1 MERIARLV
9 DPGFVSAL
17 DARLLDDLREMKT
30 ECNDVENA
38 LSYLRRLAQA
48 RVEIL
53 EAEKKRRERGGS
65 VGDLVADLPR
75 ILSAESGRSTV
86 TTTRMSSADTPAIQL
101 RWPDGREKL
110 VADSTLAN
118 LPVLPLDELVD
129 SVGRLR
135 DFEHEL
141 SGLRKDMH
149 GVIDALEREIAAR
162 QVAGTAG

>member
-1 MERIARLV
+1 MDRIARLL
-9 DPGFVSAL
+9 DPSFVAAL
-17 DARLLDDLREMKT
+17 DARVIDDLREMKT

-48 RVEIL
+48 RIEIL
-53 EAEKKRRERGGS
+53 EAEKARRERGGS

-86 TTTRMSSADTPAIQL
+86 TTTRVSSADPPSLQL

-129 SVGRLR
+129 SLGRLR
-135 DFEHEL
+135 GFEHEL

-149 GVIDALEREIAAR
+149 GVIDALEREITAR